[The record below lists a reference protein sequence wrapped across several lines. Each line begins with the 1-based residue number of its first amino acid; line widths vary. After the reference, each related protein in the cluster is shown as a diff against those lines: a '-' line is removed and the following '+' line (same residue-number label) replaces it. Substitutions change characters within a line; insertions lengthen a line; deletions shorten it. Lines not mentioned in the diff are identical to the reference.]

1 MTAVILDGK
10 HVAQLTEE
18 QLSERVE
25 ALKAKSDGRT
35 PVLATI
41 LVGDDPA
48 SATYVKMKGNA
59 CRRVGMESMAIE
71 LPAST
76 RTCCN
81 QSRPRKWRSLAGQGH
96 EFRSRFKCSLHEGPG
111 MHPAPPASYR
121 RDNRSCP
128 GSPLEIHIMC
138 ILAF

>member
-18 QLSERVE
+18 QLSVRVE

-48 SATYVKMKGNA
+48 SSHLREDEKATPAAGWAWSPWRLN
-59 CRRVGMESMAIE
+59 CRP
-71 LPAST
+71 LPAPTTS
-76 RTCCN
+76 
-81 QSRPRKWRSLAGQGH
+81 
-96 EFRSRFKCSLHEGPG
+96 
-111 MHPAPPASYR
+111 
-121 RDNRSCP
+121 
-128 GSPLEIHIMC
+128 
-138 ILAF
+138 

>member
-18 QLSERVE
+18 QLSKRVE
-25 ALKAKSDGRT
+25 ALKEKSDGRT

-59 CRRVGMESMAIE
+59 CRRVGMESTAIE

-76 RTCCN
+76 RTNDLLREIEQLN
-81 QSRPRKWRSLAGQGH
+81 QNPDVHGILLQHPVLPRST
-96 EFRSRFKCSLHEGPG
+96 SVPVST
-111 MHPAPPASYR
+111 
-121 RDNRSCP
+121 
-128 GSPLEIHIMC
+128 
-138 ILAF
+138 